1 MAEIPTKDELSK
13 PSESEASAEN
23 TGIVSENVVA
33 VKSEC
38 SGDQPDSEPEEVEE
52 EKEIGAE
59 IGTVE
64 ILEEDRPKAEDL
76 DFQHCK
82 IAK

>member
-1 MAEIPTKDELSK
+1 MADNPSKDEASK
-13 PSESEASAEN
+13 PSETEALAEN
-23 TGIVSENVVA
+23 NDIDSENVMA
-33 VKSEC
+33 VKSDCTE
-38 SGDQPDSEPEEVEE
+38 DQPDSEPEEVEE

-64 ILEEDRPKAEDL
+64 ILEADRPKAEDL